1 MIGRVLVYMSSVAV
15 AGLGTAALLKAPSE
29 HCLASFSTSLEKRS
43 RNQRHNALLS
53 VLKLDGAII
62 KPGQTFSFNQRV
74 GSFSRDGGY
83 RKAPVSYNGQL
94 IDSFG
99 GGVCQTST
107 TTYNAA
113 LLAGLDIV
121 ERNRHRFSPSY
132 VLPGRDAAVAYSTI
146 DLRFRNPYAF
156 PIKIQAKIEA
166 DQLRVGIYGAGQS
179 RPCRIVTD
187 VRQVHEPSTFEIGD
201 RRAAGRMRNTGKQG
215 FFVQVFRLMNGQ
227 KELVSSDNY
236 PVMDIVVDRR

>member
-1 MIGRVLVYMSSVAV
+1 MRLLTAVVALGLAGAGALALVN
-15 AGLGTAALLKAPSE
+15 APRE
-29 HCLASFSTSLEKRS
+29 RCIASFSTSLEKRS
-43 RNQRHNALLS
+43 RSQRHNALLS
-53 VLKLDGAII
+53 AQKLNGAII
-62 KPGQTFSFNQRV
+62 APGEVFSFNGRV
-74 GSFSRDGGY
+74 GSFSKDGGY

-113 LLAGLDIV
+113 LLAGLPIV

-132 VLPGRDAAVAYSTI
+132 VLPGRDAAVAYYNI
-146 DLRFRNPYAF
+146 DLKFKNPYPF
-156 PIKIQAKIEA
+156 PLKIKAKVEDDRIE
-166 DQLRVGIYGAGQS
+166 VGIYGAGAGH
-179 RPCRIVTD
+179 PGRIITD
-187 VRQVHEPSTFEIGD
+187 VRQVKNPSIFEIGD

-215 FFVQVFRLMNGQ
+215 FFVQVFRVIDGK
-227 KELVSSDNY
+227 KELISSDNY